1 MAEKNS
7 VRSTGK
13 NTARERRS
21 PCPVACALD
30 LFGDRW
36 TLVIIRDLILGK
48 TRFKDFVGSPERIP
62 TNILSNRLERL
73 QQRGIIRQVPA
84 NEGAKRMAYELTEK
98 GASLRPVLREI
109 RDWGLKWEEG
119 TQVGMD

>member
-13 NTARERRS
+13 NTAQERRS